1 MKFGKSNL
9 KKKLI
14 FIDFNIKMI
23 ADIVVAIFKCLN
35 FIIIKR
41 KLKKKIPPTRYG
53 VQKSKKVEKCVI
65 FAAGLSKVISMK
77 NKKMPNV
84 ISFILLINFISK
96 N

>member
-1 MKFGKSNL
+1 
-9 KKKLI
+9 
-14 FIDFNIKMI
+14 MI
-23 ADIVVAIFKCLN
+23 ADIVYAIFEYLN
-35 FIIIKR
+35 FINFER

-77 NKKMPNV
+77 NKKMSNV
-84 ISFILLINFISK
+84 IIFIFLINFISK